1 MPGGGSSI
9 FTDADGYQ
17 ASFQGMLDLVTLRPR
32 EFRARLIWVDLPS
45 LRLLRAQE
53 DVPRVAYVT
62 LPAGDVFVTFATRP
76 DLPLLVDGSELKFGD
91 VMLHSRGDRLH
102 QRTIAAGHWASIALS
117 PTSLMSFGRTIAGQ
131 EVVAPPFSQILR
143 PRSADRQQLL
153 RLHMQA
159 GQVVETNLSR
169 ISHKEVARALEQD
182 LTLALIRCLTR
193 GEVRA
198 DGDARR
204 HHANA
209 LVRFEEA
216 LAAHPYRP
224 QRMADVCRAI
234 SVSER
239 GLRACCARLLG
250 MSPGRYQRLR
260 RLKRVRTELKY
271 ANPATTSSTEVMERY
286 GFADFHRFVTEYWN
300 AYGEMPAVQPRD
312 AAR

>member
-1 MPGGGSSI
+1 MPGGGYSI

-17 ASFQGMLDLVTLRPR
+17 ASLQDMLDLLTLRPR

-53 DVPRVAYVT
+53 DAPRVAYVT
-62 LPAGDVFVTFATRP
+62 LPTEDVFVTFATRR
-76 DLPLLVDGSELKFGD
+76 DLPLIVGGTELKFGD
-91 VMLHSRGDRLH
+91 VMFHSRGDRLH

-117 PTSLMSFGRTIAGQ
+117 PTSLMAFGRTIAGQ
-131 EVVAPPFSQILR
+131 DVAAPPVSQILR
-143 PRSADRQQLL
+143 PRPADRQQLL

-159 GQVVETNLSR
+159 GRIAETDLNR
-169 ISHKEVARALEQD
+169 ISHREIARALEQD
-182 LTLALIRCLTR
+182 LILALITCLTS

-198 DGDARR
+198 DGAARR
-204 HHANA
+204 RQANA

-239 GLRACCARLLG
+239 ALRACCARLLG

-260 RLKRVRTELKY
+260 RLKRVRTELKC
-271 ANPATTSSTEVMERY
+271 ANPATVSSTEMMERY
-286 GFADFHRFVTEYWN
+286 GFADFHRFVAEYWN
-300 AYGEMPAVQPRD
+300 TYGEMPPVPPHD
-312 AAR
+312 AAH